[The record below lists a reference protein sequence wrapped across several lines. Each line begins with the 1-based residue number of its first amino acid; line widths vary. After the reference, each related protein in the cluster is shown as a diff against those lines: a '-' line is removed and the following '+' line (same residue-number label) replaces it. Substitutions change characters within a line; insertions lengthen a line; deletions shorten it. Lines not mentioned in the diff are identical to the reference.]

1 MKTTEAIGAKTTQ
14 AIGAKTTETIEMT
27 PITPSRFVACL
38 SVSDVSFSHYGL
50 ANTTLTLAIVT
61 LLTGVLLVVD
71 RYWAG
76 GRSHWRTIVR
86 VLHVV
91 VGVFMTAYLVGT
103 YLWTPL

>member
-1 MKTTEAIGAKTTQ
+1 MNVTV
-14 AIGAKTTETIEMT
+14 
-27 PITPSRFVACL
+27 PLLWVSCL
-38 SVSDVSFSHYGL
+38 STPDLSFSHYGL

-61 LLTGVLLVVD
+61 LLTGVVLVVD

-76 GRSHWRTIVR
+76 SRSPWRTIVR

-91 VGVFMTAYLVGT
+91 VGVFMTAYLIGT